1 MVYLDETWRFQ
12 MGFEDMKVSELKQ
25 VAELFGV
32 EVDGNRKA
40 SIVKALEQDGVS
52 YDVYLKMAPTSFP
65 DPETPSDKPKV
76 VKQENKILIRMDRAN
91 FSYETH
97 GVRFTKEHPFQ
108 AVDEDVAAD
117 ILYHDTGFRIAS
129 PHEVEQFYS

>member
-1 MVYLDETWRFQ
+1 

-40 SIVKALEQDGVS
+40 VIVKALETEGVS

-65 DPETPSDKPKV
+65 DDVPEKPESKV
-76 VKQENKILIRMDRAN
+76 VRTENKILLKMDRAN
-91 FSYETH
+91 YSYETH
-97 GVRFTKEHPFQ
+97 GVRFTKDHPFQ
-108 AVDEDVAAD
+108 AVDEQVAAD
-117 ILYHDTGFRIAS
+117 ILYNDTGFRIAA

>member
-1 MVYLDETWRFQ
+1 

-40 SIVKALEQDGVS
+40 VIVKALEQEGVS

-65 DPETPSDKPKV
+65 DPDEKKDAPAKV
-76 VKQENKILIRMDRAN
+76 ARVENKILLKMDRAN
-91 FSYETH
+91 RSYETH

-117 ILYHDTGFRIAS
+117 ILYNDTGFRIAA

>member
-1 MVYLDETWRFQ
+1 

-40 SIVKALEQDGVS
+40 VIVKALETEGVS

-65 DPETPSDKPKV
+65 EPDSEHEEKKV
-76 VKQENKILIRMDRAN
+76 VKVENKILLKMDRAN
-91 FSYETH
+91 YSYETH
-97 GVRFTKEHPFQ
+97 GVRFTKDHPFQ
-108 AVDEDVAAD
+108 AVDEQVAAD
-117 ILYHDTGFRIAS
+117 ILYNDTGFRIAA

>member
-1 MVYLDETWRFQ
+1 

-40 SIVKALEQDGVS
+40 TIVKALETEGVS

-65 DPETPSDKPKV
+65 DDVPEKPESKV
-76 VKQENKILIRMDRAN
+76 VRTENKILLKMDRAN
-91 FSYETH
+91 YSYETH
-97 GVRFTKEHPFQ
+97 GVRFTKDHPFQ
-108 AVDEDVAAD
+108 AVDEQVAAD
-117 ILYHDTGFRIAS
+117 ILYNDTGFRIAA